1 MEYCHYEKLTAEKKT
16 RYSEPSVYTLGGAQP
31 WLDAQGGQ
39 RPMSVFIETLGVGGS
54 MKKSINQT
62 NFRNSDEQP
71 GRIFPRDSD
80 QGGKNGKWIGQNTHD
95 CKQEQ
100 HDVIEIPANH
110 LQFHCNRWRNA

>member
-1 MEYCHYEKLTAEKKT
+1 
-16 RYSEPSVYTLGGAQP
+16 
-31 WLDAQGGQ
+31 
-39 RPMSVFIETLGVGGS
+39 MSVFIETLGVGGS

-95 CKQEQ
+95 
-100 HDVIEIPANH
+100 
-110 LQFHCNRWRNA
+110 